1 MYSIVTEEALARAKW
16 LHFGLSKC
24 AAVRLAAHLYSLY
37 KQVLSVYTYIIYYKK
52 NNNNKNNNIFF
63 TRYYMSS
70 KRLPSH

>member
-1 MYSIVTEEALARAKW
+1 MYSIFTEQALARAKW

-52 NNNNKNNNIFF
+52 NNNNKNHNNIF
-63 TRYYMSS
+63 TRYML
-70 KRLPSH
+70 RTRF